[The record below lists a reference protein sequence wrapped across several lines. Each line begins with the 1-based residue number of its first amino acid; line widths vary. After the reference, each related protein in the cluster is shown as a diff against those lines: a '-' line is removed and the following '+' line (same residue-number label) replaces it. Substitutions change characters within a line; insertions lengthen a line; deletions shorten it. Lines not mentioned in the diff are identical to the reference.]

1 MSEILG
7 KMTVPIIQGG
17 MGIGLSMGS
26 LAGAVAKEGG
36 MGVVS
41 TANIGFQEEDV
52 WTNPQDAHERALR
65 KEIQKA
71 KEIAGGA
78 GMVAINAMVV
88 TTNYARAIKAACEE
102 GIDAIISGA
111 GVPLALPE
119 YVKDFANVLIAPIV
133 SSGKAAKTI
142 CSVWKKRYDRLP
154 DFIVIEGSEAGGHLG
169 FSHEEAEN
177 KTAKPLIEILAD
189 VKDVIVS
196 FGVNIPIFVAGSVFN
211 KEEIRKMIEAG
222 AAGVQMAT
230 RFIAT
235 KECDATDELK
245 EVIVNSKPEDV
256 VITQSPV
263 GMPGRALLTPL
274 IEKVKSGERVPPK
287 HCIRC
292 ISTCNPAE
300 TSYCINQA
308 LIDAFYGKYETG
320 LFFCGA
326 NVGRVNEITDVPTL
340 IEELVGEWRIA

>member
-1 MSEILG
+1 MNEILG
-7 KMTVPIIQGG
+7 KMTVPLIQGG

-26 LAGAVAKEGG
+26 LAGAVAKAGG

-41 TANIGFQEEDV
+41 TANIGFREEDV
-52 WTNPQDAHERALR
+52 WTDPQEAHERALR
-65 KEIQKA
+65 KEIRRA

-111 GVPLALPE
+111 GVPLALPD
-119 YVKDFANVLIAPIV
+119 YVKDFKDVLIAPIV
-133 SSGKAAKTI
+133 SSGKSARTI
-142 CSVWKKRYDRLP
+142 CNVWKKRYERLP

-169 FSHEEAEN
+169 FSREEAEN
-177 KTAKPLIEILAD
+177 GTAKPLIEILAE
-189 VKDVIVS
+189 VREAVS
-196 FGVNIPIFVAGSVFN
+196 AFATNIPIFVAGSVFD
-211 KEEIRKMIEAG
+211 KEEIRRMLDAG

-245 EVIVNSKPEDV
+245 QIICDSKPEDV

-263 GMPGRALLTPL
+263 GMPGRALCTPL
-274 IEKVKSGERVPPK
+274 IERVKAGDRVPPK
-287 HCIRC
+287 KCIRC

-300 TSYCINQA
+300 TPYCINQA
-308 LIDAFYGKYETG
+308 LIDAFYGKYDTG

-326 NVGRVNEITDVPTL
+326 NVGKVNEVTDVATL
-340 IEELVGEWRIA
+340 VEELVGEWRIA